1 MSPSDLLRARLAP
14 ADPLEAVF
22 VAQAILAS
30 EELAS
35 LASRRPE
42 APDPRWLRHY
52 SQAQNVFRRA
62 LADLEK
68 LRKTTPAPAPA
79 RVAGQAEAEAE
90 RPAPSLTRRLLE
102 RLPAPTTA
110 AAAVPTPVEP
120 APQPASPAWPEA
132 RNRRERRL
140 LEALKRAAR
149 HRHGHHAAAASPPG

>member
-35 LASRRPE
+35 LASGRPE

-68 LRKTTPAPAPA
+68 LRK
-79 RVAGQAEAEAE
+79 
-90 RPAPSLTRRLLE
+90 
-102 RLPAPTTA
+102 
-110 AAAVPTPVEP
+110 
-120 APQPASPAWPEA
+120 ASPATTANDGLARAGSAAPVPPRRLPERTTAPTPAETTEAAPVAPPTQLPSSAWPEP
-132 RNRRERRL
+132 RNRRERRQF
-140 LEALKRAAR
+140 EALKRAAR
-149 HRHGHHAAAASPPG
+149 HRLRHTAAAPPPG